1 MRLAAGMA
9 EAIARAYPLLLL
21 SHLLLQL
28 LMMTLFLMCVRLAG
42 VSLVDGSSLD
52 SVQKSEGSGFTFQ
65 FSVRRLLSWTTAL
78 GVLLATLRCISKD
91 FWFFPS
97 ADGPM
102 QILILI
108 VINFPITLVCLWA
121 GLGTRRPVVRY
132 TALVLLVAAG
142 VLATMLIIRVDS
154 FAPAALWC
162 ALPALWM
169 LGSTWLIRF
178 AGYRVVWRRRWSVGT
193 TSGSCHRKEL
203 RSAKK

>member
-1 MRLAAGMA
+1 MRLAAGVA
-9 EAIARAYPLLLL
+9 EAIAWAYPLLLL

-42 VSLVDGSSLD
+42 VSLVDVSSLD
-52 SVQKSEGSGFTFQ
+52 TVQRPKGTRPVFQ
-65 FSVRRLLSWTTAL
+65 FSARGLLSWTTAL
-78 GVLLATLRCISKD
+78 AVLLATLRCIPKD

-102 QILILI
+102 TILIRI

-121 GLGTRRPVVRY
+121 GLGTRRPVVWY

-142 VLATMLIIRVDS
+142 VLATMLVIRVDS

-178 AGYRVVWRRRWSVGT
+178 AGYRLVWRRKLLEAT
-193 TSGSCHRKEL
+193 TAG
-203 RSAKK
+203 